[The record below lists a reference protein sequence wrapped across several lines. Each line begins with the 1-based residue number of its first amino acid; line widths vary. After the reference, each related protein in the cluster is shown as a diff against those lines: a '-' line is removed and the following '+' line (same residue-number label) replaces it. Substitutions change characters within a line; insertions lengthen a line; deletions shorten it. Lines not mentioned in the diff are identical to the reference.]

1 MRRTLGL
8 LALGLVTATA
18 AIGCKDPEV
27 KGSRGRTVKAT
38 IAEFDP
44 NAVMDLNLGD
54 GGGGGERPDDYE
66 VQQKFNDAFGG
77 MDECVAK
84 HKEKKG
90 MSSDAQL
97 PGDLSIAVK
106 LNPKKGTPLGVNA
119 TLPGKLDRETDLKD
133 CIRDAVATVHF
144 PTYDG
149 PPIVAEF
156 ETQLDA
162 GSEWE
167 DE

>member
-18 AIGCKDPEV
+18 AVGCKDPQV

-44 NAVMDLNLGD
+44 NAVLELNLG
-54 GGGGGERPDDYE
+54 GGGGGERPDDYA
-66 VQQKFNDAFGG
+66 VGLAFNAAFPA

-90 MSSDAQL
+90 MSTDSMLA
-97 PGDLSIAVK
+97 GDLSVAVK
-106 LNPKKGTPLGVNA
+106 LNPKEARPLGVNA
-119 TLPGKLDRETDLKD
+119 TLPGKYDRDSDLKD
-133 CIRDAVATVHF
+133 CIRDAVATASF

>member
-1 MRRTLGL
+1 MRSMLGL

-18 AIGCKDPEV
+18 VGCKDPEV

-44 NAVMDLNLGD
+44 NAVLELNLGG

-66 VQQKFNDAFGG
+66 VQLAFNQSFGA

-84 HKEKKG
+84 HKEKRG
-90 MSSDAQL
+90 MSGDAML
-97 PGDLSIAVK
+97 KGDLSVAVK
-106 LNPKKGTPLGVNA
+106 LNPQGPRPLGVNA
-119 TLPGKLDRETDLKD
+119 TLPSKLDRDADLKD
-133 CIRDAVATVHF
+133 CIRDAVATAHF

-149 PPIVAEF
+149 PPVVAEF

-167 DE
+167 D

>member
-8 LALGLVTATA
+8 LMLGLVTATA
-18 AIGCKDPEV
+18 AIGCKDPQV

-44 NAVMDLNLGD
+44 NAVMELNLGG

-66 VQQKFNDAFGG
+66 VQLAFNQSFGA

-90 MSSDAQL
+90 MSADSMLA
-97 PGDLSIAVK
+97 GDLSVAVK
-106 LNPKKGTPLGVNA
+106 LNPQEPRPLGVNA
-119 TLPGKLDRETDLKD
+119 TLPGKYDRDSDLKD
-133 CIRDAVATVHF
+133 CIRDAVATAQF

-149 PPIVAEF
+149 PPIIAEF